1 VNLKLH
7 GRHALVTG
15 ATRGI
20 GKSIA
25 CEFAKEG
32 INLTLVSRDM
42 VSMNEL
48 QRELEEQYSIKVSC
62 FECDMRRRDRF
73 DRLSQ
78 IAQASPNVDFL
89 INNAGETMGGGF
101 FSQDEDAWE
110 IAVEV
115 KLKGYLAA
123 ARVFSAGM
131 IERRFGRIIN
141 IIGRTA
147 TLPEPSYLA
156 GSAINAALVNIT
168 KNLAK
173 ILGEKNISVN
183 AINPGA
189 ISTERWKKI
198 VSERSKIRNIEES
211 VLLKEAIDRIPL
223 RKIGEV
229 RDIAGLV
236 VFLCSEYADY
246 INGAVIAVDGGST
259 A

>member
-1 VNLKLH
+1 VNLNLH
-7 GRHALVTG
+7 GKHALVTG

-25 CEFAKEG
+25 FEFAQEG
-32 INLTLVSRDM
+32 VNLTLVSRDM
-42 VSMNEL
+42 ASMNKL
-48 QRELEEQYSIKVSC
+48 QRELEQNYSINVSC
-62 FECDMRRRDRF
+62 FECDMKKRDRF

-78 IAQASPNVDFL
+78 IAQASPDVDFL
-89 INNAGETMGGGF
+89 INNAGETMGGDF
-101 FSQDEDAWE
+101 FSQDDDAWE

-123 ARVFSAGM
+123 ARVFSTSM

-141 IIGRTA
+141 IVGRTA

-156 GSAINAALVNIT
+156 GSAINAAIVNMT

-173 ILGEKNISVN
+173 ILGDKNILVN

-198 VSERSKIRNIEES
+198 VTERSKIRNIEES
-211 VLLKEAIDRIPL
+211 VLLRDVIERIPL

-229 RDIAGLV
+229 KDIAGLV
-236 VFLCSEYADY
+236 VFLCSGYGDY
-246 INGAVIAVDGGST
+246 INGAVLAVDGGST